1 MATRKSS
8 WQDKLHNA
16 HGLPLVKSIPPRMQ
30 KRWGKGTIAI
40 PAPIEIDA
48 LMRKIRKG
56 RVATQAQLA
65 TAVAKQHRASI
76 GCPITTGIFSWIAA
90 HAADEAERA
99 GKKSITP
106 YWRALKAGGEL
117 NPKYPGGITN
127 LKRRL
132 EAEGHKVVARRAR
145 WFVHDFEQKLARL

>member
-1 MATRKSS
+1 MAARRS
-8 WQDKLHNA
+8 WYDKLHDS
-16 HGLPLVKSIPPRMQ
+16 HGLPQVKRIPPRMQ
-30 KRWGKGTIAI
+30 KRFGKGTIAI

-65 TAVAKQHRASI
+65 EAVGKKHHATI

-99 GKKSITP
+99 GEKKIAP

-117 NPKYPGGITN
+117 NPKYPGGIAN
-127 LKRRL
+127 LKKRL
-132 EAEGHKVVARRAR
+132 EAEGHVVVARRAR
-145 WFVHDFEQKLARL
+145 YFVEGFEHKLARL

>member
-1 MATRKSS
+1 MATRKS
-8 WQDKLHNA
+8 WHDKLHES
-16 HGLPLVKSIPPRMQ
+16 HGLPLVKPIPPRMQ

-48 LMRKIRKG
+48 LIRKIRKG
-56 RVATQAQLA
+56 RVATQSQLA
-65 TAVAKQHRASI
+65 TAVAKKHRASI
-76 GCPITTGIFSWIAA
+76 GCPVTTGIFSWIAA

-99 GKKSITP
+99 GKKAITP

-117 NPKYPGGITN
+117 NPKYPSGIAG

-132 EAEGHKVVARRAR
+132 QAEGHKIVARRGR
-145 WFVHDFEQKLARL
+145 WFVQDFEQNLARF